1 MVAQL
6 HNGVPLFT
14 RCRWEKLNSGLR
26 WQRNHLFVHVVE
38 PELNDHLS
46 AAMTHPQRRCD
57 SLSSSWSSPRLI
69 RGVGGY
75 ELAGAEVPDYT
86 QRAFLLSIVRH
97 WKKVTGHGRRYRCLG
112 STWSYL
118 WRGLGP
124 LFRFAVKTV
133 TVFFCFW
140 WKKLRYNRSLR
151 RYAFCKVWFWVGSIL
166 VFGKMFFLLMDGIWC
181 NPIKRIQWYNANSTC
196 GGCTLGGI
204 VYEGVIIFC

>member
-14 RCRWEKLNSGLR
+14 RCRWEKLNSGIR

-118 WRGLGP
+118 WRGWGP

-133 TVFFCFW
+133 TVFFAFGGKSWGTIDRFEDTLFAKFGFEWDQYWCLGKCFFCW
-140 WKKLRYNRSLR
+140 WMAY
-151 RYAFCKVWFWVGSIL
+151 
-166 VFGKMFFLLMDGIWC
+166 
-181 NPIKRIQWYNANSTC
+181 
-196 GGCTLGGI
+196 
-204 VYEGVIIFC
+204 GVIP